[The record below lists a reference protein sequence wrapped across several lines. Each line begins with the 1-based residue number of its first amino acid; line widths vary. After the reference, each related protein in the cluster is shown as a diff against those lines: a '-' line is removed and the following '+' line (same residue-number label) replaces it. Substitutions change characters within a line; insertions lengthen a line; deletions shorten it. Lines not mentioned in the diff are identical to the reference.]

1 MYRQWFSG
9 NDVTID
15 LVWHLVNTYCVTV
28 NEQYGAIVCVD
39 NFIERLESKQ
49 CSRSLCCAM
58 CAASLPY
65 SRHQSLTPRRVTS
78 LAEDFAVEAREA
90 IVLDMEQCRWLE
102 SLQSLCILALHEM
115 ANGDGH
121 QACLDTSKFY
131 IRLSITIVY
140 SPCK

>member
-49 CSRSLCCAM
+49 CSRSLCCA
-58 CAASLPY
+58 
-65 SRHQSLTPRRVTS
+65 
-78 LAEDFAVEAREA
+78 
-90 IVLDMEQCRWLE
+90 VLCVR
-102 SLQSLCILALHEM
+102 
-115 ANGDGH
+115 
-121 QACLDTSKFY
+121 QACRTLVTNHSLHD
-131 IRLSITIVY
+131 V
-140 SPCK
+140 